1 MESIQFVSESE
12 GFVIIDNGQKLKSM
26 FGDIPMWFETEKEA
40 RDFWAAQSSNP
51 DKVRSDL
58 HSLKSNLHFKTGDPM
73 HINLET
79 ITETING
86 DALFY
91 PYAGPERV
99 DQSLYFQPMRN
110 YLNEIGFNWTDIDRS
125 GPYQL
130 DEAAPIL
137 KEVETLNMTQK
148 SKLFYL
154 MLNTD
159 NLFVGPL
166 AYLKGRITEEEFLQA
181 WMFNVGNSTRT
192 NSKAYQAVKD
202 LLDSVNASF

>member
-12 GFVIIDNGQKLKSM
+12 GFAIIDNGQKLKSM

-130 DEAAPIL
+130 DEASTIL
-137 KEVETLNMTQK
+137 NEVETLNMTQK

>member
-12 GFVIIDNGQKLKSM
+12 GFVIIDNGQKLMSM
-26 FGDIPMWFETEKEA
+26 FGDIPMWFETENQAK
-40 RDFWAAQSSNP
+40 DFWAAQSSNP
-51 DKVRSDL
+51 DKVRSAL

-79 ITETING
+79 ITETINS

-99 DQSLYFQPMRN
+99 DQAFYFQPMRN

-130 DEAAPIL
+130 DEASTIL
-137 KEVETLNMTQK
+137 NEVETLNMTQK

-159 NLFVGPL
+159 NLFIGPL

-181 WMFNVGNSTRT
+181 WMFNVGNSTRS

>member
-12 GFVIIDNGQKLKSM
+12 GFAIIDNGQKLKSM

-99 DQSLYFQPMRN
+99 DQSLYFQPMLN

-130 DEAAPIL
+130 DEASTIL
-137 KEVETLNMTQK
+137 NEVETLNMTQK